1 MTQFALTIQRK
12 RTSWSIWTPP
22 TAASEASA
30 FRLSF
35 HRCHRHHQCSR
46 RQVRLSRS
54 GLLWRT
60 VALRT
65 QKVPACRLPIFSVAL
80 VAARRSHKHGGRH
93 GRGPGWRDQVE
104 SRGASRD
111 LEGRSQC
118 YYALFSDAQDD
129 VTLGIRPGHRCV
141 GPKDVKATA
150 HATALHFR
158 NGAQRPVRVT
168 GPAVPG
174 ARK

>member
-1 MTQFALTIQRK
+1 MDKLVYLDAAYGRIGSERLQAKF
-12 RTSWSIWTPP
+12 PP
-22 TAASEASA
+22 VPPPPSVFEEAGPPE
-30 FRLSF
+30 
-35 HRCHRHHQCSR
+35 
-46 RQVRLSRS
+46 QVRLAMANGGSS
-54 GLLWRT
+54 DSKSTCLQTLC
-60 VALRT
+60 L
-65 QKVPACRLPIFSVAL
+65 L
-80 VAARRSHKHGGRH
+80 VAARRTHKHGGRH
-93 GRGPGWRDQVE
+93 GRGPRWRDEVE

-111 LEGRSQC
+111 LEARSEC
-118 YYALFSDAQDD
+118 YYASFSDAQD